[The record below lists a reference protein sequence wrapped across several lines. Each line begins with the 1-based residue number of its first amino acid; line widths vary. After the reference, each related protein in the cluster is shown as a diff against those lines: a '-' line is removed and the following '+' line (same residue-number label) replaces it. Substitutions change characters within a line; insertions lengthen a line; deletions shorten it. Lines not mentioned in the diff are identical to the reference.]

1 MIPLRELPEQS
12 PDYDVV
18 RKLARRLVRLTTSP
32 HYGVAVEGPMKSHF
46 ALALALVAFIPA
58 PTQAQSQYE
67 QQACMNDAF
76 SVCGDAIPDRD
87 RVAACLAQN
96 INRISAPCRTVML
109 RYSRPAS
116 AQSPTRRERAIDPG
130 DRYERDDPFD
140 RNDRF
145 ERRDRYG
152 RY

>member
-1 MIPLRELPEQS
+1 
-12 PDYDVV
+12 
-18 RKLARRLVRLTTSP
+18 
-32 HYGVAVEGPMKSHF
+32 MKSHF

-58 PTQAQSQYE
+58 TALAQSQDE

-109 RYSRPAS
+109 RYSGPATQTRTP
-116 AQSPTRRERAIDPG
+116 ATARRERM
-130 DRYERDDPFD
+130 DRY
-140 RNDRF
+140 
-145 ERRDRYG
+145 DRY
-152 RY
+152 